1 MIAGFKHFLAG
12 LIVGNGYLNLVFSPL
27 VSALVGCAEYA
38 TNADDRGSGVKEAK
52 QRLVYK

>member
-12 LIVGNGYLNLVFSPL
+12 LIVGNGYLNVVFSAF